1 MNKLH
6 AEQGDRMSRGGADRA
21 RPVRPPKERVRVLL
35 VEDHAVVREG
45 LAAVLEHS
53 GAISIAGQAS
63 TISDGLRLLREEPVD
78 VVILDL
84 RLGEEHGVDM
94 VREMRQHAD
103 GPRILVLSAHD
114 GTVELERVLAA
125 GANGYLLKGSDANTL
140 TEAVLDTAAGRTV
153 IDTGFVPKLLHRAA
167 HAEDQPTA
175 RELEVLRLCADGATA
190 VEIAAALE
198 ISPRTAQK
206 HLERLFKKLN
216 VSNRAELVSTAFRRG
231 LVR

>member
-1 MNKLH
+1 
-6 AEQGDRMSRGGADRA
+6 MSESPVHRADGQERDGGVRA
-21 RPVRPPKERVRVLL
+21 RPVRPPNERVRVLL

-53 GAISIAGQAS
+53 GAISVTGQAS
-63 TISDGLRLLREEPVD
+63 SVHDGLRLLRSEPVD
-78 VVILDL
+78 VVLLDL
-84 RLGEEHGVDM
+84 RLGEEHGVEL
-94 VREMRQHAD
+94 VREVRRQED
-103 GPRILVLSAHD
+103 GPAILVLSAQD
-114 GTVELERVLAA
+114 ATLELERALAA
-125 GANGYLLKGSDANTL
+125 GANGYLLKGSDATTV

-153 IDTGFVPKLLHRAA
+153 IDSGFVPKLLNRAA

-190 VEIAAALE
+190 VDIAEALE

-206 HLERLFKKLN
+206 HIERLFKKLG
-216 VSNRAELVSTAFRRG
+216 VSNRAELVSAAFRRG